1 MTIFRD
7 KAGFW
12 ENTCF
17 EGYQYTIRCYIL
29 TKLVKIDTLM
39 VLYAD

>member
-7 KAGFW
+7 KAKFG

-17 EGYQYTIRCYIL
+17 DSYQYRIRCYIL